1 MCGKITNLKLQV
13 HSDNALQRV
22 QNCLSQL
29 NCCSD
34 DDVTCLQFH
43 TIPGDQDYDELSA
56 VSLYFTAGTL
66 VGSSDCATIFITND
80 DILECDEFFTFSL
93 NSSDPINF
101 DVSLGTVLILED
113 TDCEFVRFTTY
124 VD

>member
-1 MCGKITNLKLQV
+1 M
-13 HSDNALQRV
+13 R
-22 QNCLSQL
+22 
-29 NCCSD
+29 
-34 DDVTCLQFH
+34 VTCLQFY

-80 DILECDEFFTFSL
+80 DILESNESFSFTLS
-93 NSSDPINF
+93 SSDPVNF

-113 TDCEFVRFTTY
+113 NDCEFVRFTTY